1 MASSSEAEKI
11 LEAAIAGIPR
21 VAEAVASIP
30 EEDRPRALDAAES
43 SYRQTLR
50 DLGYEEAP
58 IQGWISAVM
67 FRLRSEVKKQEF
79 AKQKSVE
86 NLARRTCASRN
97 KAFLMLC

>member
-67 FRLRSEVKKQEF
+67 FRLRSEVKKQES
-79 AKQKSVE
+79 AKQSPLRILHDELVQ
-86 NLARRTCASRN
+86 AATRPS
-97 KAFLMLC
+97 